1 MLGGGGGGLQ
11 WTNVLSRWSS
21 TALLSNVMSQKVDT
35 SICLEVVIKYM
46 SIILLQVMAS
56 AIEVLN
62 HCDKLSS
69 CTPLV
74 KWTEPVHVAVSSV
87 HESCLLFITNNF
99 FSLIDE
105 RSFHEILKVN
115 FVFFTLICKMLAGI
129 LSLLIFSWYF
139 LPFQSIRLSFYF

>member
-1 MLGGGGGGLQ
+1 
-11 WTNVLSRWSS
+11 
-21 TALLSNVMSQKVDT
+21 
-35 SICLEVVIKYM
+35 M

-87 HESCLLFITNNF
+87 YESCLLFITNNF

-129 LSLLIFSWYF
+129 LSLLIFS
-139 LPFQSIRLSFYF
+139 